1 MPLTILPN
9 SSQQFNILIKKT
21 TTTTPVHF
29 IAKKIRGTFP
39 VLALLTT
46 LSGCKLMTPLPEKSP
61 LQTPRTF
68 LERMDSASI
77 GAMKVSA
84 FFTDT
89 NLVALIDTAL
99 QRNQDVAMAYQ
110 RIEMARANLWEREAA
125 LLPSVSAE
133 ASGGIRRYGEYTQEG
148 VGNYDT
154 NFSDNIDPDQR
165 MSNPLPEYFLGARS
179 TWEAD
184 IWGKLR
190 TRRKAALLRFMA
202 SEKGRQLVVTN
213 LVAEIARLYYELLML
228 DNQLEIIERNRQL
241 QKVALE
247 TIVIQKEAGRANELA
262 VRQFTAQLYNTQTRA
277 IRIEQQVMEVENRL
291 NILLGRFTQ
300 PITRGAPILE
310 QELPRRIGV
319 GVPAQMLR
327 RRPDVQQAELELR
340 AYETDLQAARLA
352 FLPSLNITPYLG
364 LSAFRSSVLFNPASL
379 AFGLIGGITAPIINR
394 KPLKAA
400 QRRVQA
406 QATEALF
413 NYNKTA
419 LTAYQETALNLRT
432 LDNLQKIALLKEIE
446 TTALQQGVSISNDL
460 FMAGYA
466 TYLEVITAQ
475 KSVLEAELERT
486 SIQQQR
492 FEALVSLYRALGG
505 GWE

>member
-1 MPLTILPN
+1 MRSLFKFLY
-9 SSQQFNILIKKT
+9 KK
-21 TTTTPVHF
+21 VLFF
-29 IAKKIRGTFP
+29 I
-39 VLALLTT
+39 ALLT
-46 LSGCKLMTPLPEKSP
+46 LYGCKLMTPLPEKTP

-77 GAMKVSA
+77 GNMQIST

-99 QRNQDVAMAYQ
+99 QRNQDIAMAFQ
-110 RIEMARANLWEREAA
+110 RIELARADLWDREAA

-154 NFSDNIDPDQR
+154 NFSDNINPDQR
-165 MSNPLPEYFLGARS
+165 MTNPLPEYFLGARS
-179 TWEAD
+179 SWEVD

-202 SEKGRQLVVTN
+202 SEKARQFVVTN
-213 LVAEIARLYYELLML
+213 IVAEIARLYYELLTL
-228 DNQLEIIERNRQL
+228 DNELEIIERNRLL
-241 QKVALE
+241 QKEAVE

-262 VRQFTAQLYNTQTRA
+262 VRQFTAQLFNTQTRA
-277 IRIEQQVMEVENRL
+277 IRIEQQIMEAENRINL
-291 NILLGRFTQ
+291 LLGRFTQ
-300 PITRGAPILE
+300 PISRGAPILE
-310 QELPRRIGV
+310 QQWPEKIGV

-340 AYETDLQAARLA
+340 AYEADLQSARLA
-352 FLPSLNITPYLG
+352 FLPSLTITPYLG
-364 LSAFRSSVLFNPASL
+364 FNAFRSSVLFNPASL
-379 AFGLIGGITAPIINR
+379 AFGLVGGLTAPIINR
-394 KPLKAA
+394 KPLKAG
-400 QRRVQA
+400 QRRAQA
-406 QATEALF
+406 QATEALY
-413 NYNKTA
+413 NYNKIV

-432 LDNLQKIALLKEIE
+432 LDNMQKMALLKEIE

-460 FMAGYA
+460 FLAGYA

-486 SIQQQR
+486 TIQQRR
-492 FEALVSLYRALGG
+492 FQALVSLYRSLGG